1 VAILDGLKDEPDPM
15 RQWRLTRLHGWDGL
29 SWDAL
34 VASSEWRQASEAL
47 TRHGGENFKL
57 S

>member
-1 VAILDGLKDEPDPM
+1 
-15 RQWRLTRLHGWDGL
+15 L